1 MIAVIVFLALVVI
14 ISAIYA
20 KNHSNSHRSP
30 HIHRF
35 IVNGK
40 PFDIDVSRPV
50 DTDSYL
56 SNINK
61 EIDRLQAH
69 NRAWEKRYSV
79 LIAYQEKGTQYEKQ
93 GKIDD
98 AINEYNKAIDYGFR
112 FTDDFGVNHF
122 FHSIERLMIL
132 YRKRKDYDNE
142 LRIIDLA
149 LNDELSDNDRKDLEH
164 RKERTLSLKNKL

>member
-69 NRAWEKRYSV
+69 NRAWEKRYAV

-93 GKIDD
+93 GKI
-98 AINEYNKAIDYGFR
+98 
-112 FTDDFGVNHF
+112 
-122 FHSIERLMIL
+122 
-132 YRKRKDYDNE
+132 KDIVEKSNN
-142 LRIIDLA
+142 I
-149 LNDELSDNDRKDLEH
+149 DELKKCILEVINDGI
-164 RKERTLSLKNKL
+164 